1 MDLYFPMWKIMG
13 FDCRQNDLFAAPC
26 HATCPREGHALIEL
40 AWLHLEML
48 VFFQGEIWE
57 NHGEGW
63 TLWE

>member
-1 MDLYFPMWKIMG
+1 MG